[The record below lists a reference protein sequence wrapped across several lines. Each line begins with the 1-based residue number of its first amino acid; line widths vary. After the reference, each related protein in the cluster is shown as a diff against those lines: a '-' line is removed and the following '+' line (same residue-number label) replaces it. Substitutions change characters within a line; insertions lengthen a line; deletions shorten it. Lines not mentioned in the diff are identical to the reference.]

1 MSSPHPR
8 STRRTCWWNWSEC
21 CGESA
26 SAAANVTAF
35 RPGFPALAVGA
46 CLLLAGCDVNWEGRA
61 LPDDPYGWNG
71 AGKVVTQ
78 AAINADRELQRGQAE
93 AIRGAVYFGA
103 FHVDRA
109 TSRYA
114 YARNW
119 NSLEAAIS
127 VSAAVCASAAGR
139 RCVLAALVLP
149 DGMPPD
155 TRRAKGFSVQTL
167 QQFRLLYA
175 DVQRPGLWGAYAI
188 SPLAAQGFSAQEPTE
203 EAARSTAHRNCRE
216 KLQAELERLGPA
228 GASAARRGG
237 YDRCEVVHV
246 TRP

>member
-93 AIRGAVYFGA
+93 ATRGAVYFGA

-139 RCVLAALVLP
+139 RCVLAAFVLP

-155 TRRAKGFSVQTL
+155 TRGAGILRSGADRGGRAVDRASELPRETSGGIGAS
-167 QQFRLLYA
+167 
-175 DVQRPGLWGAYAI
+175 RPGRRIRG
-188 SPLAAQGFSAQEPTE
+188 
-203 EAARSTAHRNCRE
+203 
-216 KLQAELERLGPA
+216 
-228 GASAARRGG
+228 AARRLRPLRGG
-237 YDRCEVVHV
+237 ACHTTLTDLAPLESVSIVDLALRGSISRL
-246 TRP
+246 TRQDAAFWICS